1 MSEPSP
7 ISRRTF
13 LSAGATLLASVGVT
27 AALPDALASA
37 AVPAPTA
44 APPPP
49 TWPGT
54 AR

>member
-1 MSEPSP
+1 MSDPSP

-44 APPPP
+44 TPPA
-49 TWPGT
+49 TDLPGT